1 MRETQGDHPYNCC
14 NSTGLP
20 AGVEIN
26 IMRRQEG
33 VHSKNSKYS
42 QVSVGDNDGEE
53 EDDNHH
59 VEMTDLNARVM
70 VAAAEEDQSV
80 GIV

>member
-1 MRETQGDHPYNCC
+1 
-14 NSTGLP
+14 
-20 AGVEIN
+20 
-26 IMRRQEG
+26 MRRQEG